1 MKRHL
6 YSYQFRTIY
15 IPTLNKLLFCNIIV
29 TNIFLISVQSFCLS
43 PMTPNPLCGVYRQ
56 FQLENMEGYMAALG
70 AGMMSRNMVLRSQVT
85 LRITEVGTSSRLG
98 KG

>member
-1 MKRHL
+1 
-6 YSYQFRTIY
+6 
-15 IPTLNKLLFCNIIV
+15 
-29 TNIFLISVQSFCLS
+29 
-43 PMTPNPLCGVYRQ
+43 MTPNPLCGVYRQ

-98 KG
+98 SQAFLWVKFSRHFGHSSDEQ

>member
-1 MKRHL
+1 
-6 YSYQFRTIY
+6 
-15 IPTLNKLLFCNIIV
+15 
-29 TNIFLISVQSFCLS
+29 
-43 PMTPNPLCGVYRQ
+43 MTPNPLCGVYRQ

-70 AGMMSRNMVLRSQVT
+70 AGSMSRNMVLRSQVT